1 MTSPRARFVLT
12 LVLAL
17 AAGGVV
23 GAGVALQW
31 YGPAVAV
38 VLAAL
43 IGLGAGLQV
52 RRLSTTRA
60 GRTAPLDI

>member
-1 MTSPRARFVLT
+1 MTSPRGRFVFT

-31 YGPAVAV
+31 YGPAVGVA
-38 VLAAL
+38 LAAL
-43 IGLGAGLQV
+43 IGLGVGV
-52 RRLSTTRA
+52 KMRRLS
-60 GRTAPLDI
+60 RTAK